1 MAADLTCYERYL
13 ADVGARVYHEN
24 RQRSRAKDYRKYSE
38 DFFRQL
44 PGAIVSTETK
54 ARVHSVDTFVHTYRR
69 NHPDE
74 RVPCTKT
81 VYTFI
86 NQGVLPVRNI
96 DLPMKTRRRP
106 RKNRPSDPKGTNA
119 RHLGR
124 SIDVRDPSVLLR
136 KEYGHWEVDLM
147 LGKKTKGD
155 PVILTLVERKT
166 RFLLTKKVWS
176 MEADTIQQA
185 TFQLMEKHGLDHF
198 RTLT

>member
-1 MAADLTCYERYL
+1 MASDRTCYDRYL

-38 DFFRQL
+38 DFFRQV

-74 RVPCTKT
+74 RVLCTKT

-96 DLPMKTRRRP
+96 DLPMKRRRRQ
-106 RKNRPSDPKGTNA
+106 RKKPIFGSKGN
-119 RHLGR
+119 
-124 SIDVRDPSVLLR
+124 
-136 KEYGHWEVDLM
+136 EC
-147 LGKKTKGD
+147 KT
-155 PVILTLVERKT
+155 
-166 RFLLTKKVWS
+166 
-176 MEADTIQQA
+176 
-185 TFQLMEKHGLDHF
+185 F
-198 RTLT
+198 R